1 MLELFGLVSIWQLWT
16 SRRCQIAGCEQHR
29 QIRLYPR
36 QSLMHTS
43 NPLVLYF
50 LSRWWV
56 WGISANV
63 KHHPWHCPTAPR
75 PCWKELQQ
83 TSCLFPRDWVVAL
96 DPCYPGPGLCGLMP
110 VWQLTYNFFSGL
122 ENRFSFQG
130 CHSGTFIP
138 INLLVRPFQILER
151 DSLAATERLQE
162 NGFLG
167 ANRWNIW
174 YVLLASKSC
183 SVFKIFDLYRFR
195 FQMVM
200 LILNY
205 GIYIHWILPILAA
218 DFSMTQPHTYA
229 YTHIALHTY
238 TLTHGHT
245 HRYIRTYPYI
255 HTSIHPSVH
264 HTSMHPSIHASKH
277 PNINASILI
286 TGCLTY
292 SIT

>member
-110 VWQLTYNFFSGL
+110 VWQLTYNFFLALKTDLVS
-122 ENRFSFQG
+122 RVAIRA
-130 CHSGTFIP
+130 HSSQST
-138 INLLVRPFQILER
+138 
-151 DSLAATERLQE
+151 SLC
-162 NGFLG
+162 
-167 ANRWNIW
+167 
-174 YVLLASKSC
+174 VPSKSWKETRLPPLRGC
-183 SVFKIFDLYRFR
+183 KK
-195 FQMVM
+195 MVSWGPTDEIYDTCYW
-200 LILNY
+200 LVKAVRSLRY
-205 GIYIHWILPILAA
+205 LIYIDSDSRW
-218 DFSMTQPHTYA
+218 
-229 YTHIALHTY
+229 
-238 TLTHGHT
+238 
-245 HRYIRTYPYI
+245 
-255 HTSIHPSVH
+255 
-264 HTSMHPSIHASKH
+264 
-277 PNINASILI
+277 
-286 TGCLTY
+286 
-292 SIT
+292 